1 MIVEGTFINPGK
13 AKNNIERAA
22 EMFAVH
28 GDFLLRIF
36 KKELNEQDAHDLWQN
51 LFLSLTTKPVSV
63 NISNVRGYLYRAAVH
78 DIVDFKR
85 NLKLHRRKIDEYS
98 EVARQRK
105 SDRSPVQQLISI
117 ESVNEAFRQIKNN
130 LPPSVGQVV
139 LNKYRKQ
146 LSHREIAEKM
156 NIKKTTV
163 DRYLSVGTKMMGQ
176 VHDQAEGDKHEHV

>member
-1 MIVEGTFINPGK
+1 MEGTFINPGK

-146 LSHREIAEKM
+146 LSRREIAEKM